1 MSEGAK
7 DAKRI
12 AVIAGDGVGPEVI
25 RQALKVLSALRDE
38 FAVSCEWDELPYGAE
53 HFLQTGVALPPDEPA
68 RLAREYDALLVG
80 AFGDPRVPD
89 AAHARDILL
98 RLRVELD
105 LFINFRPA
113 RLLAPRLTPLRAV
126 DERGIDLALFRE
138 NTEGPYSGLGAVY
151 GQGRAEEV
159 GITVDVNTRR
169 CAERL
174 IRAACEWA
182 QAHRRRRVTLSDKS
196 NAMPDAHGV
205 WRRAFERVG
214 AEYPDLEREHR
225 HVDALCM
232 ELVREPGRFEVIVA
246 PNLVGDILSDL
257 AAEIVGGPGLAPSA
271 NLHPGRVG
279 LFEPVHGSAPAL
291 AGRDVANP
299 FAAILSLALCLDA
312 LGWNEAAAA
321 VRASVADAVEGGET
335 TRDLGGSLGT
345 EASGDWVAERVPRH
359 LPS

>member
-1 MSEGAK
+1 MA
-7 DAKRI
+7 DRAKRI
-12 AVIAGDGVGPEVI
+12 AVIAGDGIGPEVV
-25 RQALKVLSALRDE
+25 RQALKVLSVLRE
-38 FAVSCEWDELPYGAE
+38 QGAVSCVWDELPYGAE
-53 HFLQTGVALPPDEPA
+53 HYLETGVALPPDEPA
-68 RLAREYDALLVG
+68 RFAREYDALLVG
-80 AFGDPRVPD
+80 AFGDPRVAD
-89 AAHARDILL
+89 DAHARGILL

-113 RLLAPRLTPLRAV
+113 RLLTPRLTPLRTV

-151 GQGRAEEV
+151 GQGSAQEV

-182 QAHRRRRVTLSDKS
+182 RAHRRRRVTLSDKA

-214 AEYPDLEREHR
+214 AEYPELEREQR
-225 HVDALCM
+225 YVDALCM
-232 ELVREPGRFEVIVA
+232 ELVREPGRFDVIVA
-246 PNLVGDILSDL
+246 PNLLGDILSDL
-257 AAEIVGGPGLAPSA
+257 AAEITGGPGLAPSA
-271 NLHPGRVG
+271 NLHPGRIG

-291 AGRDVANP
+291 AGKDVANP
-299 FAAILSLALCLDA
+299 LAAILSLALCCDA

-321 VRASVADAVEGGET
+321 VRAAIADAIEHAQT
-335 TRDLGGSLGT
+335 TPDLGGSLGT
-345 EASGDWVAERVPRH
+345 EATGDAVAARVPRH
-359 LPS
+359 LPA